1 MSFPFL
7 SCLSRGLP
15 PLNVSKGGGESKEIF
30 YFQECCHNAK
40 NMYNTTNFYIRQ
52 VYTGLTQG
60 KELQPLQ
67 KEVLDYIHKNIGK
80 MNDTQYIHFVF
91 FFHSSEWWC
100 KWENNVLLPVPTK
113 NLLRMLP

>member
-1 MSFPFL
+1 MTKENL
-7 SCLSRGLP
+7 SNYKTLQIWIK
-15 PLNVSKGGGESKEIF
+15 KGHRMYS